1 MALHHWLGSFSV
13 TTDYSCVVGDEMQS
27 MRTEKL
33 ALETPDG
40 ASTQADFD
48 VSARVA
54 FRLWRFNK
62 AAISFAGSS
71 VSTRAS
77 FVQWV
82 KDELRESNM
91 PSVGDG
97 GDGGGG
103 GGGGGSSTASRR
115 EIHLSLSNALHR

>member
-13 TTDYSCVVGDEMQS
+13 TTDYSCVGGEMQS
-27 MRTEKL
+27 MWTEKL

-40 ASTQADFD
+40 KTTQVEFD
-48 VSARVA
+48 VAARVA
-54 FRLWRFNK
+54 FRLWGFNK

-82 KDELRESNM
+82 KDELR
-91 PSVGDG
+91 V
-97 GDGGGG
+97 
-103 GGGGGSSTASRR
+103 
-115 EIHLSLSNALHR
+115 